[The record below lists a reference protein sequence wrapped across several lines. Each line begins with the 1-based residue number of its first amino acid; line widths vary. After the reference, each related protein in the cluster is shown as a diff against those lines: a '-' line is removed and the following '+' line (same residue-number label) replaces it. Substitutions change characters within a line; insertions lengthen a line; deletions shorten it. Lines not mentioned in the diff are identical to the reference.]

1 MCRSRR
7 ARVCRVVAVN
17 VATVALALAGPGC
30 EDARRPAAPACVV
43 EARDPG
49 TLVIAGSGS
58 GLALLRS
65 FARRYQDAHPEARI
79 EVPESIGTSGGL
91 RALHDGAIDIA
102 LVSRPLTAAEHAG
115 VTVTPLA
122 RVLAAFATRARV
134 TDLDAAALAEI
145 YAGKRARW
153 PDGTRVV
160 PFVRQAGDSAN
171 ALIATHLPE
180 VGRAIEAAL
189 ASERLPVAYTD
200 QELEAALLNVD
211 GAIGLI
217 DLAALRL
224 DGPALYAL
232 ALGGVLPEREAA
244 LAGRY
249 PLVTPLALVTR
260 GDAVSRS
267 AEARGFLDFV
277 ISAAADDLFVGPVLR
292 PVPVDVHGR

>member
-1 MCRSRR
+1 MCRSGR
-7 ARVCRVVAVN
+7 ARVGRVVAV
-17 VATVALALAGPGC
+17 VVAMATVTAGC
-30 EDARRPAAPACVV
+30 DDARRPTAPACVV

-58 GLALLRS
+58 GLALLRG
-65 FARRYQDAHPEARI
+65 FVRRYQDGHPAARI

-91 RALHDGAIDIA
+91 RALRDGAIDIA
-102 LVSRPLTAAEHAG
+102 LVSRPLSAAERAG

-134 TDLDAAALAEI
+134 DGLDAAALAEI
-145 YAGKRARW
+145 YAGKRPRW

-180 VGRAIEAAL
+180 VGRAIDDAL

-217 DLAALRL
+217 DLATLRL
-224 DGPALYAL
+224 DGPALHAL
-232 ALGGVLPEREAA
+232 ALDGVPPEREAA

-260 GDAVSRS
+260 GDALPPD
-267 AEARGFLDFV
+267 ARGFLDFV
-277 ISAAADDLFVGPVLR
+277 ASAAADDLFVGPVLR
-292 PVPVDVHGR
+292 PLPVDLDGDGR